1 MTLVIT
7 ASAPA
12 ASNSVAVNISSRE
25 SAFAHYIGTTVDR
38 DPLTKSGPV
47 GIYIEASL
55 PDLYKSASM
64 LAVRTQRENQPGEV
78 QVLLIAG
85 DGTVAEEVID
95 RVFSVQRQLQSMPHS
110 SIAITPAN
118 YKFHFAGEVKT
129 GASSAYIYDIAPK
142 KSGPGLFAGHLW
154 MDAGTGQEVTLTGYL
169 KDMHSTGG
177 RVDVVRE
184 TMMMNGAPFARV
196 THVTFT
202 VPLLGRAQVSITE
215 MILTQDLLTQNQ

>member
-1 MTLVIT
+1 MLI
-7 ASAPA
+7 AGSSAPA
-12 ASNSVAVNISSRE
+12 ADSSVAVNVSARE
-25 SAFAHYIGTTVDR
+25 LAFAHYIGTAVDR

-55 PDLYKSASM
+55 PDLYKSASL

-85 DGTVAEEVID
+85 DGTVAGEVID
-95 RVFSVQRQLQSMPHS
+95 RAFTFQRQLQSLPVS

-142 KSGPGLFAGHLW
+142 KNRPGLFAGHLW
-154 MDAGTGQEVTLTGYL
+154 MDAGSGQEVTLTGYL
-169 KDMHSTGG
+169 KDMPSTSG
-177 RVDVVRE
+177 RVEVVRD
-184 TMMMNGAPFARV
+184 TMLMNGAPFARV
-196 THVTFT
+196 SHVAFT
-202 VPLLGRAQVSITE
+202 VPLLGRAQVTITE
-215 MILTQDLLTQNQ
+215 MLLTQDMLTQAQ